1 MTAGGCFCG
10 KVRIQLNGQPLKAGL
25 CHCLDC
31 RKLTGSIYSFG
42 FVIKTAD
49 LEVLGST
56 PLFGQGMK
64 ADGTPEETTVLRAGI
79 LEDSQVLTEWKPQ
92 AELYTDR
99 RLEWVPPIE
108 GAAQCSA
115 MIPL

>member
-1 MTAGGCFCG
+1 MRDTTIFVLTVVCLAM
-10 KVRIQLNGQPLKAGL
+10 LPLGRL
-25 CHCLDC
+25 L
-31 RKLTGSIYSFG
+31 LINITG
-42 FVIKTAD
+42 
-49 LEVLGST
+49 T

>member
-1 MTAGGCFCG
+1 MN
-10 KVRIQLNGQPLKAGL
+10 I
-25 CHCLDC
+25 
-31 RKLTGSIYSFG
+31 TG
-42 FVIKTAD
+42 
-49 LEVLGST
+49 T

-79 LEDSQVLTEWKPQ
+79 LEDPQILTEWKPQ

-99 RLEWVPPIE
+99 RLEWVPPID